1 MANFVTNAARSPLY
15 KTTTQYLNN
24 VALTSLPT
32 ASNKTAAQQYAGV
45 YRQGLSD
52 YYKNKASSSDVG
64 KLTLTDAVA
73 VPESAVQKKTATIN
87 DTSSSSGSGSGGTSN
102 TYAPYVE
109 QLNALYDKIMNKGQ
123 FSYDLNADLLYQQM
137 ADQYTQLG
145 QQAMK
150 DTMGQAAALTGGY
163 GNSYAQQVGNQA
175 YQQYLTALNQ
185 QIPELYDRAYQVYQ
199 DDLDWLLQ
207 QYQLTAAHPEY
218 LQAMQPSSTSTST
231 MGEETTTEPTM
242 DINTYMDLLRQAGI
256 TGTSS
261 STAAS
266 TAANNALAQWY
277 YKLLNK

>member
-1 MANFVTNAARSPLY
+1 MANFATNAARSPLY

-32 ASNKTAAQQYAGV
+32 ASNKKAAQQYAGV

-64 KLTLTDAVA
+64 KLTMTDAFA